1 LHVFLSSGGQLK
13 RVSIGVEIVNL
24 PNLMFLDEPTTGL
37 DSSISLEVMSAV
49 RNLANQNRTVIC
61 TIHQPSTETFA
72 LFDTL
77 LLLAAGKI
85 IYFGPTSD
93 MVKYFTNSPFQFN
106 YDEGSN
112 PADFVVAVAGSFTNA
127 SDGRKISGAELV
139 NYFTTTEQYNV
150 TIEAALE
157 QNNPPMIIKT
167 DEDEVDP
174 NAVKYNTSTY
184 HQCAI
189 LIERRVKVMRRDFKE
204 QVAQLVR
211 L

>member
-1 LHVFLSSGGQLK
+1 M
-13 RVSIGVEIVNL
+13 SIGVEIVSL

-77 LLLAAGKI
+77 LLLAAGRI

-93 MVKYFTNSPFQFN
+93 MVKYFTSSPFQFH

-112 PADFVVAVAGSFTNA
+112 PADFVVAVAGSFISA
-127 SDGRKISGAELV
+127 RDGRKISGDELV
-139 NYFTTTEQYNV
+139 KYFTTTEQYNT
-150 TIEAALE
+150 TIESSLE

-167 DEDEVDP
+167 DEDEGEIDP
-174 NAVKYNTSTY
+174 NLVRYNTSTY
-184 HQCAI
+184 HQIAV
-189 LIERRVKVMRRDFKE
+189 LIERRVTVMRRDYKE
-204 QVAQLVR
+204 QGAQLVR
-211 L
+211 C